1 MSNSMVE
8 NQTHQVSEFLEEVV
22 DLMTDFVNY
31 HTLPSLLEESP
42 EGNKHYYEGLLSSL
56 RRLLV
61 FCEEGLD
68 ACLVLLSSQPFRKMA
83 AEKTLYK
90 IYHQVIAEFFSP
102 KAISGMKIVG
112 RHIQGKIPLHFNK
125 YHLAQLKK

>member
-8 NQTHQVSEFLEEVV
+8 NQTQQVSVFLQEVIT
-22 DLMTDFVNY
+22 LMTDYVNY

-42 EGNKHYYEGLLSSL
+42 EGNRDYYEGLLSSL

-68 ACLVLLSSQPFRKMA
+68 ACLVLLSSQPFRK
-83 AEKTLYK
+83 KLPRQHYIRFIIK
-90 IYHQVIAEFFSP
+90 LLLNFFT
-102 KAISGMKIVG
+102 
-112 RHIQGKIPLHFNK
+112 
-125 YHLAQLKK
+125 KK